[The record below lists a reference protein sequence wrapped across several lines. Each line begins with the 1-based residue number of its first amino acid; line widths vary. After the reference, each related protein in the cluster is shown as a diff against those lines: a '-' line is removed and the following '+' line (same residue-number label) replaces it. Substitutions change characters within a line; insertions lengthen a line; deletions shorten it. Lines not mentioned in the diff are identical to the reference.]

1 VAGPEVEAAGDQ
13 EKCLLAGERYQRR
26 ELGAHVLE
34 HLAHLDALLFGV
46 PPRGRL
52 PVDCL
57 LARVPSHHRVDGDQ
71 GLPF

>member
-13 EKCLLAGERYQRR
+13 EKCLFAGERCECR
-26 ELGAHVLE
+26 ELRAHIGEQLPD
-34 HLAHLDALLFGV
+34 LDALLFGV

-71 GLPF
+71 SLPF